1 VGTGRDR
8 DPDRPVE
15 PEETR
20 AQGNEPGAG
29 RTSGDG
35 PGTEDRTDPEGHHP
49 TDPDAATNRATTDAG
64 RDTGSDEFATELPS
78 KYLPAVK
85 YRDLPEA
92 RSLRNYMGASVIILA
107 TALGSGELI
116 LWPWM
121 TTQVGLAIVWLS
133 VLGISVQFFLNMEIE
148 RYTLVTGETA
158 VTGFSRMWV
167 GWSVVFTLGAILPNT
182 IPGWAAGAAD
192 MFTFIFG
199 FGENAIP
206 IIVAIFLVSIAS
218 AVTLSPVIYQVL
230 EKVQAVLV
238 IIILAFIAIAIV
250 IATELS
256 AWGGVVTQAPQGLAN
271 IPTYWNEIGALALL
285 GALSFAGA
293 GGANN
298 LCQSNYVRDKGMG
311 MGIHIPNIVSPITGE
326 EVAAPSLGY
335 VPPDTEENRR
345 RWSAWWKVANT
356 EHLITFWFI
365 GALLL
370 VSLCV
375 LVFSTIGI
383 RQFPEA
389 NLDFIKAEG
398 EGLGRLIA
406 PWFGQFFFIAGFVM
420 LFSTNVGIVDYVGR
434 ITADSLKVTVLR
446 DSEFWSESKLY
457 VTAVWIIA
465 IGGSILIW
473 TGLEPIVLLLLSA
486 SGGFFVMAAYS
497 TLLNFLNRRH
507 LPEYAKL
514 KGWRSPIIVLVAL
527 FYLIPSGIVLYL
539 AATQGLSAFGL

>member
-1 VGTGRDR
+1 MA
-8 DPDRPVE
+8 
-15 PEETR
+15 ET
-20 AQGNEPGAG
+20 
-29 RTSGDG
+29 
-35 PGTEDRTDPEGHHP
+35 TEQRGEI
-49 TDPDAATNRATTDAG
+49 
-64 RDTGSDEFATELPS
+64 ATELPS
-78 KYLPAVK
+78 KYLPAVG
-85 YRDLPEA
+85 YRDLPEP
-92 RSLRNYMGASVIILA
+92 RGLRNYLGASVIILA

-116 LWPWM
+116 LWPYM
-121 TTQVGLAIVWLS
+121 TSQVGLAIVWLS

-167 GWSVVFTLGAILPNT
+167 GWSVVFALGAILPNT
-182 IPGWAAGAAD
+182 IPGWAASGAE

-199 FGENAIP
+199 FGENSIP
-206 IIVAIFLVSIAS
+206 IVVTIFLVSIAS
-218 AVTLSPVIYQVL
+218 AVTLSPVVYQVL

-238 IIILAFIAIAIV
+238 IIILAFIALAIV
-250 IATELS
+250 IATDLS
-256 AWGGVVTQAPQGLAN
+256 AWGGVVTKAPQGLAN
-271 IPTYWNEIGALALL
+271 LPTYWEEIGALALL

-345 RWSAWWKVANT
+345 RWQGWWKVANQ
-356 EHLITFWFI
+356 EHLLTFWFI

-375 LVFSTIGI
+375 LVFSSIGI
-383 RQFPEA
+383 QENIGTDLAFVEDWGA
-389 NLDFIKAEG
+389 AMG
-398 EGLGRLIA
+398 ERIA
-406 PWFGQFFFIAGFVM
+406 PWFAQFFYIAGFVM
-420 LFSTNVGIVDYVGR
+420 LLSTNIGIMDYVGR
-434 ITADSLKVTVLR
+434 ITGDSLKVTVLR
-446 DSEFWSESKLY
+446 DSGFWSESKLY
-457 VTAVWIIA
+457 VTVVWIMA

-473 TGLEPIVLLLLSA
+473 TGIEPIVLLLLSA

-497 TLLNFLNRRH
+497 TLLNVLNRRH
-507 LPEYAKL
+507 LPEYARL

-527 FYLIPSGIVLYL
+527 FYLIPSGILLYL

>member
-1 VGTGRDR
+1 MA
-8 DPDRPVE
+8 
-15 PEETR
+15 ETAER
-20 AQGNEPGAG
+20 G
-29 RTSGDG
+29 
-35 PGTEDRTDPEGHHP
+35 
-49 TDPDAATNRATTDAG
+49 
-64 RDTGSDEFATELPS
+64 EFATELPS

-92 RSLRNYMGASVIILA
+92 RSLRNYIGASVIILA

-116 LWPWM
+116 LWPYI

-167 GWSVVFTLGAILPNT
+167 GWSVIFALGAILPNT
-182 IPGWAAGAAD
+182 FPGWAASASEL
-192 MFTFIFG
+192 FTFIFG
-199 FGENAIP
+199 LGAGAAP
-206 IIVAIFLVSIAS
+206 LVATIFLISIGL
-218 AVTLSPVIYQVL
+218 AVTLSPVVYQVL
-230 EKVQAVLV
+230 EKVQAALVVIVLV
-238 IIILAFIAIAIV
+238 FIALAIV
-250 IATELS
+250 IATDLS
-256 AWGGVVTQAPQGLAN
+256 AWGGVVAQAPQGAAN

-345 RWSAWWKVANT
+345 RFREWWKVANQ
-356 EHLITFWFI
+356 EHLITFWGL

-375 LVFSTIGI
+375 LVFSTIGVQENI
-383 RQFPEA
+383 GGDLAFIEA
-389 NLDFIKAEG
+389 WAA
-398 EGLGRLIA
+398 GLGNVIA
-406 PWFGQFFFIAGFVM
+406 PWFEQFFLIAGFVM

-434 ITADSLKVTVLR
+434 ITGDSLKVTLLR
-446 DSEFWSESKLY
+446 DSQFWSESKLY
-457 VTAVWIIA
+457 VTAVWII
-465 IGGSILIW
+465 IIVGSILLW
-473 TGLEPIVLLLLSA
+473 TGIEPIVLLLLSSA
-486 SGGFFVMAAYS
+486 GGFYVMAAYS
-497 TLLNFLNRRH
+497 TLLNVLNRRH

-514 KGWRSPIIVLVAL
+514 KGWRSPVVVLVAL
-527 FYLIPSGIVLYL
+527 FYLIPSGILLYL